1 MQLKERVEATPKSI
15 GVCPCCGSEMIAKCG
30 NRKVWHRAHK
40 SKRMC
45 DHWWESETQWHR
57 DWENRFPEDW
67 QEVDHF
73 AKDGEKHIA
82 DVKTEDG
89 LIVEFQHSFIKHEEV
104 KSRENFYKQMIWLVD
119 GQRLSRDQ

>member
-1 MQLKERVEATPKSI
+1 
-15 GVCPCCGSEMIAKCG
+15 
-30 NRKVWHRAHK
+30 
-40 SKRMC
+40 MC

-57 DWENRFPEDW
+57 DWKNRFPQDW
-67 QEVDHF
+67 QEVVHF

-89 LIVEFQHSFIKHEEV
+89 LRVEFQHSFIKHEEV

-119 GQRLSRDQ
+119 GPRISRHQKCPKNLFETSEISKINIVSEPEKFLPKNW